1 MSNRTSGWL
10 RRAVGIGSLAVVG
23 LLYPVAA
30 MAQETPAQPS
40 GAAVEVGGVSVT
52 APAIAG
58 GLPGGAAVPA
68 GAQSRTIVLPSTGG
82 GPVSDPTTESTTA
95 LAVLAGAIVVGTVAF
110 LRRRRGSQAR
120 IGG

>member
-10 RRAVGIGSLAVVG
+10 RRAVGIGSIAVVG

-40 GAAVEVGGVSVT
+40 GAAVDVGGVSVT

-58 GLPGGAAVPA
+58 GVPGGAAAPA
-68 GAQSRTIVLPSTGG
+68 GAQSRSIVLPSTGG
-82 GPVSDPTTESTTA
+82 GPIADSSQDATI
-95 LAVLAGAIVVGTVAF
+95 VLAIVAGAVVLGTG
-110 LRRRRGSQAR
+110 LYRRRRVSQRA